1 MNKVV
6 HPRTAHINRAQ
17 KERSKKAC
25 VEALQWLAKT
35 FPEAFD
41 TEAQVRPLKI
51 GIMND
56 LLEYVA
62 THQVKTVSKSKL
74 RQAVVMFT
82 RRMEYLVCLKCQEER
97 IDLHGNPVGTVSDEE
112 ALKAVEKI
120 KKHVAKSIR
129 DKHTPKKESLMLAPI
144 SDHYQPPKEVKS
156 LAEVTVKRKIRRFDP
171 DAVARLKEK
180 LGIAKESA

>member
-6 HPRTAHINRAQ
+6 HPRTVYINRAQ

-25 VEALQWLAKT
+25 IEALQWLVKT

-41 TEAQVRPLKI
+41 TEMQVRPLKI
-51 GIMND
+51 GIMTD
-56 LLEYVA
+56 LLE
-62 THQVKTVSKSKL
+62 HVKLQKIETISKSKL

-97 IDLHGNPVGTVSDEE
+97 IDLYGKAAGTVTDEE
-112 ALKAVEKI
+112 ALQAVEKI

-129 DKHTPKKESLMLAPI
+129 EKHAPKKETLTIAPL
-144 SDHYQPPKEVKS
+144 SDSFHAIKEVKPM
-156 LAEVTVKRKIRRFDP
+156 AEVTVKRKIRRFDP
-171 DAVARLKEK
+171 EAVARLKEK